1 MGAWDDGGDAM
12 KKHVPC
18 MSLGE
23 AGRCLPCFAW
33 LVAAAIV
40 AAIFVAGCIS
50 QDPAGDGAA
59 GRQNSLEVASIRYFP
74 AEDGPEDETLEVVV
88 RNCGD
93 SPVTMSSA
101 LVDGRELKSA
111 AASAA
116 TALKSFSFDVGGRS
130 AAPRRV
136 RNPSDPDVRWWQF
149 YPSPAVPPGGFVS
162 FMANLRGRPK
172 PHSFELRTSTGQLLR
187 LRAPRRSSSRRE
199 ITFLAFTGD
208 GRTALVRYSKGEPPC
223 RAFVDG
229 KPAPGVTVLSPA
241 DAGSQGGAVVPLERH
256 VAKGDPVFVELEFP
270 GGSRASAFIRVLPG
284 VYSVA
289 PFGNRDDEPL
299 PEDVR
304 RRFGFDDTLAILR
317 LPHDVACDDVRAK
330 EHGAS
335 ATACLLSRRE
345 LFDSRPEELCGV
357 DFCTALYRGVWN
369 IYAPMADAVFCKPYR
384 LHWGESPSRFMEE
397 EDAMLGDVVRR
408 VAPRPVAWVP
418 ERFRRMVELD
428 GREFEQMAWCALLR
442 GVRVVRC
449 HHWKNDVL
457 RPFGG
462 NRGLE
467 ESVVRFND
475 GFRRLRPR
483 LERLMPAGGWVDRD
497 ARIAVLEGW
506 CAADGVLLLVRNL
519 DYDNGLSTLSRQRSH
534 AFSSRRREAVQLSY
548 ALPKWLSPGG
558 AVDALDG
565 APVEAVDDGG
575 MLKVRLAELQDFRIV
590 WIPSAGE
597 VQAAG
602 STLSEK
608 EAMQ

>member
-1 MGAWDDGGDAM
+1 M
-12 KKHVPC
+12 KNHVSS
-18 MSLGE
+18 MSFGV
-23 AGRCLPCFAW
+23 AGRRLSCLMRLLA
-33 LVAAAIV
+33 VAIV
-40 AAIFVAGCIS
+40 VSSSVAGCIGP
-50 QDPAGDGAA
+50 DPAADGVAGRTNPLEVTSIRHFPTDDGA
-59 GRQNSLEVASIRYFP
+59 
-74 AEDGPEDETLEVVV
+74 EDETLEVVV

-136 RNPSDPDVRWWQF
+136 RNSPDPDVRWWQF

-162 FMANLRGRPK
+162 FMANFRGRPK
-172 PHSFELRTSTGQLLR
+172 PHSFELRTSAGQALR
-187 LRAPRRSSSRRE
+187 LRDTRRSSIGRE

-208 GRTALVRYSKGEPPC
+208 GRTALVRYSKGGPPC
-223 RAFVDG
+223 GAFVDG
-229 KPAPGVTVLSPA
+229 RPAPGVKVLLPA
-241 DAGSQGGAVVPLERH
+241 SAGSPGGVVVPLERPA
-256 VAKGDPVFVELEFP
+256 AKGDPVLVELEFP
-270 GGSRASAFIRVLPG
+270 GGSRASAFIRALPG
-284 VYSVA
+284 VHSVA

-304 RRFGFDDTLAILR
+304 RRFGFDDTLAVLR

-467 ESVVRFND
+467 ESVVRFNS

-483 LERLMPAGGWVDRD
+483 LERMIPAGGWVDRD

-506 CAADGVLLLVRNL
+506 CAAEGVLLLVRNL
-519 DYDNGLSTLSRQRSH
+519 DYDNGLSTLSRPRSH
-534 AFSSRRREAVQLSY
+534 AFSSRRRGAVPLSY

-565 APVEAVDDGG
+565 TPVEAVDNGG
-575 MLKVRLAELQDFRIV
+575 ALKVRLSELRDFRVV

-597 VQAAG
+597 VQAVG